1 MKSSQSRSASAP
13 YFSTIA
19 SGVTT
24 LPLLL
29 DIFWPSAAQIM
40 PWLRSTGNG
49 SLNFDQ
55 PRVEHH
61 LGPHPRV
68 QQMHHGVL
76 GAADVE
82 IDRQPVID
90 LRGDRTAPRS

>member
-29 DIFWPSAAQIM
+29 DIFWPSPAQII

-49 SLNFDQ
+49 SMKLISPASNITLVHI
-55 PRVEHH
+55 RAYS
-61 LGPHPRV
+61 RC
-68 QQMHHGVL
+68 
-76 GAADVE
+76 
-82 IDRQPVID
+82 I
-90 LRGDRTAPRS
+90 TACSAPPT